1 MSYILDALRRADSER
16 ERGAVPDIHAQPVP
30 AVADDADADDERRGT
45 PPLVWAVVAL
55 LLALIA
61 WLLWQLLLGRAE
73 PPHGPPPSAMAE
85 GSLQPP
91 PALPAPM
98 QAQAQPPDAAVAPA
112 LEPAPPL
119 QLPSEP
125 QMPHRPPPREAGADM
140 HAKAPQNAPQSAAPG
155 APPAAPAQ
163 QQPQADTGNSRIY
176 ARHELP
182 GHIQRELPQLSIGGS
197 VYSEDPSKR
206 FVIINGSIVH
216 EGDKP
221 MPGLV
226 LEQIKLKSAV
236 LRYKDY
242 RYEIGY

>member
-30 AVADDADADDERRGT
+30 AVADDADTDTGSGRRAIPT
-45 PPLVWAVVAL
+45 AVWVVVAL

-61 WLLWQLLLGRAE
+61 WLLWQLLGRAE
-73 PPHGPPPSAMAE
+73 PHREPPAPAMAMAAAPTPA
-85 GSLQPP
+85 PP
-91 PALPAPM
+91 PALPPPAP
-98 QAQAQPPDAAVAPA
+98 QPQPQQQPQSAAVAPA

-119 QLPSEP
+119 RLPAEP
-125 QMPHRPPPREAGADM
+125 PAPPP
-140 HAKAPQNAPQSAAPG
+140 P
-155 APPAAPAQ
+155 Q
-163 QQPQADTGNSRIY
+163 QQPQQQQHADAGKSRIH

-182 GHIQRELPQLSIGGS
+182 GHIQRELPQFSIGGS
-197 VYSEDPSKR
+197 VYSEDPAKR
-206 FVIINGSIVH
+206 FVVINGSIVH

-221 MPGLV
+221 LPGLV

>member
-30 AVADDADADDERRGT
+30 AVADDADTDGETGRGGT
-45 PPLVWAVVAL
+45 PTIVWLVVVL

-61 WLLWQLLLGRAE
+61 WLLWQLLGRAE
-73 PPHGPPPSAMAE
+73 PHPGPLA
-85 GSLQPP
+85 
-91 PALPAPM
+91 PAVAAAPLPA
-98 QAQAQPPDAAVAPA
+98 AQPPAALSPPATPQPQPPQGVAVAPA

-119 QLPSEP
+119 RLPAEP
-125 QMPHRPPPREAGADM
+125 PTPHPPQHKVAV
-140 HAKAPQNAPQSAAPG
+140 AAT
-155 APPAAPAQ
+155 APPAPPPAQ
-163 QQPQADTGNSRIY
+163 PANAGAGRIH

-182 GHIQRELPQLSIGGS
+182 AHIQRELPQFTIGGS
-197 VYSEDPSKR
+197 VYSEDPARR
-206 FVIINGSIVH
+206 FVVINGSIVH

-221 MPGLV
+221 LPGLV

>member
-30 AVADDADADDERRGT
+30 AVADDADTDGETGRGGT
-45 PPLVWAVVAL
+45 PTIVWLVVVL

-61 WLLWQLLLGRAE
+61 WLLWQLLGRAE
-73 PPHGPPPSAMAE
+73 PHPGPLA
-85 GSLQPP
+85 
-91 PALPAPM
+91 PAVAAAPLPA
-98 QAQAQPPDAAVAPA
+98 AQPPAALSAPATPQPQPPQGVAVAPA

-119 QLPSEP
+119 RLPAEP
-125 QMPHRPPPREAGADM
+125 P
-140 HAKAPQNAPQSAAPG
+140 APQPPHPRAAAATA
-155 APPAAPAQ
+155 APPAPTPAL
-163 QQPQADTGNSRIY
+163 QPADAGGGRIH

-182 GHIQRELPQLSIGGS
+182 AHIQRELPQFTIGGS
-197 VYSEDPSKR
+197 VYSEDPARR
-206 FVIINGSIVH
+206 FVVINGSIVH

-221 MPGLV
+221 LPGLV

>member
-30 AVADDADADDERRGT
+30 VVADDDADADGERRGT
-45 PPLVWAVVAL
+45 SPLVWVVVVLLVAL
-55 LLALIA
+55 IV
-61 WLLWQLLLGRAE
+61 WLVWQLWAREA
-73 PPHGPPPSAMAE
+73 PPQAAAAIVATAPTPTPPAPAPTTPPS
-85 GSLQPP
+85 
-91 PALPAPM
+91 LP
-98 QAQAQPPDAAVAPA
+98 QNQVSTAAVAPA

-119 QLPSEP
+119 QLPADTP
-125 QMPHRPPPREAGADM
+125 LPPRTPPTREAATEPA
-140 HAKAPQNAPQSAAPG
+140 AKAVPPT
-155 APPAAPAQ
+155 PPAAPSV
-163 QQPQADTGNSRIY
+163 QQPPQAADAGTSRIY

-182 GHIQRELPQLSIGGS
+182 AHIQRELPQLSIGGS
-197 VYSEDPSKR
+197 VYSEDPAKR
-206 FVIINGSIVH
+206 FVVINGSIVH

-221 MPGLV
+221 LPGLV

>member
-30 AVADDADADDERRGT
+30 VADDDADAGDERRGT
-45 PPLVWAVVAL
+45 PPLVWMVVAL

-61 WLLWQLLLGRAE
+61 WLLWQLLNRSE

-85 GSLQPP
+85 APP
-91 PALPAPM
+91 PPPNHAPPM
-98 QAQAQPPDAAVAPA
+98 PQAQPPGVAVAPA

-119 QLPSEP
+119 QLPAEP
-125 QMPHRPPPREAGADM
+125 QAPHHPPPRETGADM
-140 HAKAPQNAPQSAAPG
+140 HARAPQNTAQSAPPPN
-155 APPAAPAQ
+155 APPAAATQ
-163 QQPQADTGNSRIY
+163 QPPQADAGSSRIY

-197 VYSEDPSKR
+197 VYSEDPAKR
-206 FVIINGSIVH
+206 FVVINGSIVH

-221 MPGLV
+221 LPGLV